1 MDLLPDVQLGE
12 ELTFILNL
20 GIAVLVA
27 LLGGAIA
34 ARLRQPTIVGYLLAG
49 VAIGPFT
56 PGFEGDQEQI
66 TILADIGVVLLLFT
80 LGVQFSLR
88 ELAAVRRIALGAA
101 VLQILG
107 TTAVGFAA
115 ALLLGLDA
123 RSAFVLGTAAAIS
136 STLLVIKLLVER
148 GELEAAHGRALVGW
162 MIAQDLATI
171 IVVATLPALAGEEPF
186 GPLLL
191 AAGSVAVFLGLALLV
206 GTRVLPV
213 IFRFVARLGSSEL
226 FLLAVLGTALIAAVT
241 SSVVFGLGLALGAFV
256 AGLLISESEVSYQAI
271 AEIVPFRDLFA
282 VLFFVSIG
290 MLVNPLSLA
299 AQPGALVVLVVVA
312 VVVKGLMAAGL
323 ARLFGLP
330 ARSAVLLGAT
340 LAQIGEFSFILAEEA
355 LRLDILAQPAYDL
368 LLGTA
373 LVSIV
378 ITPFAVRGAERVAA
392 RLEAREVG
400 DGSEPTDDPLG
411 GRGGGHGVRAAYT
424 SDGRPHVVV
433 LGGGRVGLL
442 VTRAVRT
449 RGFGCVVVDR
459 DRHRLEDAT
468 RLGAQVVYGDAASRT
483 ILERVGLDE
492 ARLLVVALADPFAAR
507 LAAERALRINPNL
520 EVAARARGGRD
531 RTRLRTVGVRRL
543 ADPEVEAGVELARHT
558 LQRMGVSGTELAAIA
573 SGLRRSQYGPDPGP
587 RRPATPSAPP
597 APPAPPGDAP

>member
-1 MDLLPDVQLGE
+1 VDLLPDVQLGE
-12 ELTFILNL
+12 ELRFILNL

-107 TTAVGFAA
+107 TTVVGFAA
-115 ALLLGLDA
+115 ALLLGLDT
-123 RSAFVLGTAAAIS
+123 RSAFVLGAATAIS
-136 STLLVIKLLVER
+136 STLLVVKLLVER
-148 GELEAAHGRALVGW
+148 GELEATHGRALVGW

-171 IVVATLPALAGEEPF
+171 IFVATMPALAGEEPV

-191 AAGSVAVFLGLALLV
+191 AAGRVAVFLGLAVIV

-213 IFRFVARLGSSEL
+213 LFRLVARLGSSEL

-256 AGLLISESEVSYQAI
+256 AGLLISESELSYQAI

-282 VLFFVSIG
+282 VLFFVSVG
-290 MLVNPLSLA
+290 MLVDPLSLA
-299 AQPGALVVLVVVA
+299 AQPGALLVLVVVA
-312 VVVKGLMAAGL
+312 VVVKGALSAGL
-323 ARLFGLP
+323 SRLFGLP

-340 LAQIGEFSFILAEEA
+340 LAQVGEFSFILAEEA
-355 LRLDILAQPAYDL
+355 LRLDILAKPAYDL

-373 LVSIV
+373 LVSI
-378 ITPFAVRGAERVAA
+378 ILTPFAVRSADRLAA
-392 RLEAREVG
+392 RLEAREEHA
-400 DGSEPTDDPLG
+400 DTEAPADDPLG
-411 GRGGGHGVRAAYT
+411 GRGGGHGIRAAYT

-442 VTRAVRT
+442 VARAVRT
-449 RGFGCVVVDR
+449 RGFGCIVVDR
-459 DRHRLEDAT
+459 DRRRLEDAT
-468 RLGAQVVYGDAASRT
+468 RLGAQVVYGDAASRA
-483 ILERVGLDE
+483 ILERVGLPE

-507 LAAERALRINPNL
+507 LAAERALHINPNL

-531 RTRLRTVGVRRL
+531 RTTLRSVGVRRL

-587 RRPATPSAPP
+587 RRPVGPP
-597 APPAPPGDAP
+597 APPAMAP

>member
-1 MDLLPDVQLGE
+1 MPLLPDVQLGE
-12 ELTFILNL
+12 ELRFILNL

-34 ARLRQPTIVGYLLAG
+34 ARLRQPTIVGYLVAG
-49 VAIGPFT
+49 IAIGPFT

-66 TILADIGVVLLLFT
+66 TILADIGVVLLLFA
-80 LGVQFSLR
+80 LGIQFSIR

-101 VLQILG
+101 LLQILG
-107 TTAVGFAA
+107 TTAVGAA
-115 ALLLGLDA
+115 AAVGLGLDL
-123 RSAFVLGTAAAIS
+123 RSAFVVGAATAIS
-136 STLLVIKLLVER
+136 STLLVVKILVER

-162 MIAQDLATI
+162 MIAQDLTT
-171 IVVATLPALAGEEPF
+171 IVVVASLPALAGEEPL

-191 AAGSVAVFLGLALLV
+191 AAGRVAVFLGLAFVV
-206 GTRVLPV
+206 GTRLLPV
-213 IFRFVARLGSSEL
+213 LFRLVARLGSSEL
-226 FLLAVLGTALIAAVT
+226 FLLAVIGTALIAAVT

-256 AGLLISESEVSYQAI
+256 AGLLISESELSYQAI

-282 VLFFVSIG
+282 VMFFVSVG
-290 MLVNPLSLA
+290 MLVDPASLA
-299 AQPGALVVLVVVA
+299 AQPVGLLVLVVVA
-312 VVVKGLMAAGL
+312 VVVKGAMSAGL
-323 ARLFGLP
+323 ARVFGLP
-330 ARSAVLLGAT
+330 VRSAVLLGAT
-340 LAQIGEFSFILAEEA
+340 LAQVGEFSFILAEDA
-355 LRLDILAQPAYDL
+355 LRLEILAKPAYDL

-373 LVSIV
+373 VVSIV
-378 ITPFAVRGAERVAA
+378 LTPFAVRGADRVAA
-392 RLEAREVG
+392 RLERRGAER
-400 DGSEPTDDPLG
+400 PTPASDDPLG

-442 VTRAVRT
+442 VARAVRT

-459 DRHRLEDAT
+459 DRHRLEDAA

-483 ILERVGLDE
+483 ILERVGLPE
-492 ARLLVVALADPFAAR
+492 ARLLVVAVADPFAAR
-507 LAAERALRINPNL
+507 LAAERALAINPNL
-520 EVAARARGGRD
+520 EVAARARGGRS
-531 RTRLRTVGVRRL
+531 RTTLRAAGVRRF

-587 RRPATPSAPP
+587 RRP
-597 APPAPPGDAP
+597 D

>member
-1 MDLLPDVQLGE
+1 MELPVGLQLSE
-12 ELTFILNL
+12 ELGFILNL
-20 GIAVLVA
+20 GVAVLAA
-27 LLGGAIA
+27 LVGGAIA
-34 ARLRQPTIVGYLLAG
+34 ARLHQPTIVGYLLAG

-80 LGVQFSLR
+80 LGVQFSIR
-88 ELAAVRRIALGAA
+88 ELVAVRRIALGAA

-107 TTAVGFAA
+107 TTVVGFAA

-171 IVVATLPALAGEEPF
+171 VAVATMPALAGENPV

-191 AAGSVAVFLGLALLV
+191 AAGRVAVFLGLAVLV

-213 IFRFVARLGSSEL
+213 LFRLVARLGSSEL
-226 FLLAVLGTALIAAVT
+226 FLLAVFGTALIAAVT

-256 AGLLISESEVSYQAI
+256 AGLLISESELSYQAI

-282 VLFFVSIG
+282 VLFFVSVG
-290 MLVNPLSLA
+290 MLVDPLSLA
-299 AQPGALVVLVVVA
+299 AQPGALVVLVIVA
-312 VVVKGLMAAGL
+312 VVVKGLMSAGL

-340 LAQIGEFSFILAEEA
+340 LAQVGEFSFILAEEA

-373 LVSIV
+373 LLSIV
-378 ITPFAVRGAERVAA
+378 ITPFAVRGADRVAA
-392 RLEAREVG
+392 LLEARRASEG
-400 DGSEPTDDPLG
+400 AEPTDDPLG
-411 GRGGGHGVRAAYT
+411 GRGGGHGVKAAYT

-442 VTRAVRT
+442 VARAVRT

-483 ILERVGLDE
+483 ILERVGLRE

-507 LAAERALRINPNL
+507 LAAERALHINPNL

-531 RTRLRTVGVRRL
+531 RTRLRAVGVRRL

-558 LQRMGVSGTELAAIA
+558 LQRMGVSGAELAAIA
-573 SGLRRSQYGPDPGP
+573 SGLRRAQYGPDPGP
-587 RRPATPSAPP
+587 PA
-597 APPAPPGDAP
+597 GRG

>member
-1 MDLLPDVQLGE
+1 VDLLPDVQLGE

-80 LGVQFSLR
+80 LGVQFSIR

-171 IVVATLPALAGEEPF
+171 IAVATMPALAGEDPV

-191 AAGSVAVFLGLALLV
+191 AAGRVAVFLGLALLV
-206 GTRVLPV
+206 GTRVLP
-213 IFRFVARLGSSEL
+213 ILFRFVARLGSSEL
-226 FLLAVLGTALIAAVT
+226 FLLAVFGTALIAAVT

-256 AGLLISESEVSYQAI
+256 AGLLISESELSYQAI

-290 MLVNPLSLA
+290 MLVDPLSLA

-312 VVVKGLMAAGL
+312 VVVKGLMSAGL

-340 LAQIGEFSFILAEEA
+340 LAQVGEFSFILAEEA
-355 LRLDILAQPAYDL
+355 LRFDILAQPAYDL

-378 ITPFAVRGAERVAA
+378 ITPFAVRGADRVAA
-392 RLEAREVG
+392 RLEAREAREG
-400 DGSEPTDDPLG
+400 TEPTDDPLG

-468 RLGAQVVYGDAASRT
+468 RLGAQAVYGDAASRT
-483 ILERVGLDE
+483 ILERVGLEE

-507 LAAERALRINPNL
+507 LAAERALHINPNL

-531 RTRLRTVGVRRL
+531 RTRLRAVGVRRL

-587 RRPATPSAPP
+587 RRPAAPP
-597 APPAPPGDAP
+597 APPAPPGACA

>member
-1 MDLLPDVQLGE
+1 MELPVGLQLSE
-12 ELTFILNL
+12 ELGFILNL
-20 GIAVLVA
+20 GVAVLAA
-27 LLGGAIA
+27 LVGGAIA

-80 LGVQFSLR
+80 LGVQFSIR
-88 ELAAVRRIALGAA
+88 ELVAVRRIALGAA

-107 TTAVGFAA
+107 TTVVGFAA

-171 IVVATLPALAGEEPF
+171 VAVATMPALAGEDPV

-191 AAGSVAVFLGLALLV
+191 AAGRVAVFLGLAVIV
-206 GTRVLPV
+206 GTRLLPV
-213 IFRFVARLGSSEL
+213 LFRLVARLGSSEL
-226 FLLAVLGTALIAAVT
+226 FLLAVFGTALIAAVT

-256 AGLLISESEVSYQAI
+256 AGLLISESELSYQAI

-282 VLFFVSIG
+282 VLFFVSVG
-290 MLVNPLSLA
+290 MLVDPLSLA
-299 AQPGALVVLVVVA
+299 AQPGALVVLVIVA
-312 VVVKGLMAAGL
+312 VVVKGLMSAGL

-340 LAQIGEFSFILAEEA
+340 LAQVGEFSFILAEEA

-378 ITPFAVRGAERVAA
+378 ITPFAVRGADRVAA
-392 RLEAREVG
+392 RLEARQA
-400 DGSEPTDDPLG
+400 SEGAEPNDDPLG
-411 GRGGGHGVRAAYT
+411 GRGGGHGVKAAYT

-442 VTRAVRT
+442 VARAVRT

-483 ILERVGLDE
+483 ILERVGLRE

-507 LAAERALRINPNL
+507 LAAERALHINPNL

-531 RTRLRTVGVRRL
+531 RTRLRGVGVRRL

-573 SGLRRSQYGPDPGP
+573 SGLRRAQYGPDPGP
-587 RRPATPSAPP
+587 PA
-597 APPAPPGDAP
+597 GRG

>member
-1 MDLLPDVQLGE
+1 MELPVGLQLSE
-12 ELTFILNL
+12 ELGFILNL
-20 GIAVLVA
+20 GVAVLAA
-27 LLGGAIA
+27 LVGGAIA

-80 LGVQFSLR
+80 LGVQFSIR
-88 ELAAVRRIALGAA
+88 ELVAVRRIALGAA

-107 TTAVGFAA
+107 TTVVGFAA

-171 IVVATLPALAGEEPF
+171 VGVATMPALAGEDPV

-191 AAGSVAVFLGLALLV
+191 AAGRVAVFLGLAVIV

-213 IFRFVARLGSSEL
+213 LFRLVARLGSSEL
-226 FLLAVLGTALIAAVT
+226 FLLAVFGTALIAAVT

-256 AGLLISESEVSYQAI
+256 AGLLISESELSYQAI

-282 VLFFVSIG
+282 VLFFVSVG
-290 MLVNPLSLA
+290 MLVDPLSLA
-299 AQPGALVVLVVVA
+299 AQPGALVVLVIVA
-312 VVVKGLMAAGL
+312 VVVKGLMSAGL

-340 LAQIGEFSFILAEEA
+340 LAQVGEFSFILAEEA

-378 ITPFAVRGAERVAA
+378 ITPFAVRGADRVAA
-392 RLEAREVG
+392 RLEARQA
-400 DGSEPTDDPLG
+400 SEGAEPNDDPLG
-411 GRGGGHGVRAAYT
+411 GRGGGHGVKAAYT

-442 VTRAVRT
+442 VARAVRT

-483 ILERVGLDE
+483 ILERVGLRE

-507 LAAERALRINPNL
+507 LAAERALHINPNL

-531 RTRLRTVGVRRL
+531 RTRLRAVGVRRL

-558 LQRMGVSGTELAAIA
+558 LQRMGVSGAELAAIA
-573 SGLRRSQYGPDPGP
+573 SGLRRAQYGPDPGP
-587 RRPATPSAPP
+587 PA
-597 APPAPPGDAP
+597 GRG